1 MKLNFI
7 LNSKALSS
15 VKSII
20 SNLHSNYLVL
30 IEYILTHLTEEQFDE
45 SKVWAERLKYALNT
59 RKFIKS
65 KTALNTR
72 KFIKSK
78 TVLSNKEIL
87 ESNNN
92 SATSMLRDLIK
103 LNWEE
108 SIYK

>member
-65 KTALNTR
+65 KT
-72 KFIKSK
+72 
-78 TVLSNKEIL
+78 VLSNKEIL

-103 LNWEE
+103 LNQ
-108 SIYK
+108 IKFK

>member
-65 KTALNTR
+65 KT
-72 KFIKSK
+72 
-78 TVLSNKEIL
+78 VLSNKEIL

>member
-65 KTALNTR
+65 KT
-72 KFIKSK
+72 
-78 TVLSNKEIL
+78 VLSNKEIL

-103 LNWEE
+103 LN
-108 SIYK
+108 